1 MALTREE
8 IVKKTEQAKQDI
20 PRIPLPTL
28 EGTLIHHKEI
38 SSKFVR
44 SRPVDVWL
52 PEDCSSNSNT
62 RYPVIYMHDG
72 QFLFHHKDS
81 SLAGMDLFW
90 DVDKAINR
98 LTKTGEIRPVIVVAV
113 WMSDWAKGA
122 RGAEFM
128 PQKSVTV
135 EAWKEMQKKA
145 GSFAVEQGGES
156 LSSDNYLKF
165 LVDELKPFVDN
176 NYQTLTEKEDTFI
189 AGSSM
194 GGLISAYALA
204 EYPEVFGG
212 AACLSTDWAIADGI
226 VVEWF
231 NGNWPPAGG
240 NRVYF
245 DHGTETFDALYV
257 PYQLKMDEVMRKWE
271 YIEGEDWM
279 TCRFEGADHSPRAW
293 RERLH
298 VPLKFLLGKDS

>member
-8 IVKKTEQAKQDI
+8 IVKKTEQTKQNI
-20 PRIPLPTL
+20 PRIPVPTL
-28 EGTLIHHKEI
+28 EGTLIHHTEF

-44 SRPVDVWL
+44 ARPVDIWL
-52 PEDCSSNSNT
+52 PEDYDSNSNN

-90 DVDKAINR
+90 DVDKTINR
-98 LTKTGEIRPVIVVAV
+98 LSKMGEIRPAIVVAV
-113 WMSDWAKGA
+113 WMSEWTKGA

-135 EAWKEMQKKA
+135 EVWKEMQRKT
-145 GSFAVEQGGES
+145 GSFAAEQGRES
-156 LSSDNYLKF
+156 ISSDNYLRF

-176 NYQTLTEKEDTFI
+176 NYQTLTEKDDTFI
-189 AGSSM
+189 VGSSM

-204 EYPEVFGG
+204 EYPRVFGG
-212 AACLSTDWAIADGI
+212 VACLSTDWAIADGI

-231 NGNWPPAGG
+231 KGNWPSAGG

-245 DHGTETFDALYV
+245 DHGTETFDALYA
-257 PYQLKMDEVMRKWE
+257 PYQLKMDEVMRE
-271 YIEGEDWM
+271 YGYIEGDNWV
-279 TCRFEGADHSPRAW
+279 TRRFEGADHSPKAW

-298 VPLKFLLGKDS
+298 IPLKFLLGKYS